1 MEHEIIKQIEKLKA
15 EREQVK
21 GTPCEV
27 FSRCVGY
34 LRPVQFFNKGK
45 REEFNMRKMIKL
57 NTK

>member
-1 MEHEIIKQIEKLKA
+1 MDEIIKQIEKLKA

-57 NTK
+57 K